1 MRRIKI
7 RGVFSLQLLLLLIS
21 LSSRTTNAQTTT
33 LTGIIIDAQ
42 TNAKLAGAN
51 VVATLQDFERG
62 TSTSLKGEYKIEN
75 LHPGN
80 YTITATYI
88 GYEEKIITN
97 VAIATGKIKVL
108 NIVLIPTGIE
118 MNQVVVTAS
127 RRFENIFKAP
137 AAVKIIDSSEIE
149 STPTL
154 VPSEYLKGLSA
165 VDIVSTG
172 LNQDRVVF
180 RGFNSAI
187 SARLLVFTDYRIA
200 QVPSLRFNV
209 YNLIPPISEDI
220 ESIELVL
227 GPGSALYGPNSA
239 GGIMHIITHSPFN
252 SKGTS
257 IIVGAGE
264 RSILMT
270 SVRHAGTIGQQF
282 GYKISGRYYRGEDW
296 QYFDPAEPDSIVKG
310 LQTSEGRIPQSDTI
324 ANVRDFDIEKIS
336 GEARLDF
343 RIIKNL
349 TAIISAGFSRI
360 SDIEITDAGAA
371 QAIDWTSSYI
381 QGRLSYGNLFAQ
393 VYYNLS
399 DAGNTFFL
407 RTGDILIDNSTM
419 LVSQIQHGFSLMNG
433 KQNFSYGADFLF
445 TRPNTEYTL
454 HGRNEDDDNIDEM
467 GVYLQSETAISSKL
481 KLILAARIDNHSIL
495 QDPVFSPRV
504 AIIHSPTF
512 SHNFRLTY
520 NNAYQT
526 PDAGDFF
533 FDFDVS
539 DPRFGPY
546 RARFRGVPE
555 TGYNFRR
562 DENGGI
568 GGLYMQSP
576 FTLVGQSQ
584 YLPAEATQM
593 WDAVVFLLA
602 QEGIDLSVLPPPT
615 PEQVE
620 TIFRLLNVN
629 TGELDPTVAEEVI
642 DIAPLEPRRTTTIEL
657 GYKGVINDNLI
668 LNTNIYYEKNNM
680 FVAPYAIVTPWVFFE
695 PTSLTA
701 YLSNFMASEDALA
714 LAAVIG
720 SIAVGTVTP
729 EEGDPADLLVTTRT
743 YSDIS
748 HYGVELDLTFFTK
761 RHWIISGNY
770 TYVSKNFWERK
781 LGEPDDVSLNAPIN
795 KIGLSVQYDNPKFG
809 LNSKLR
815 FRYIDN
821 FPVISGIGRGS
832 IPSYFLIDFNASYK
846 VPFDQKLELA
856 LSIQNLL
863 NNLHYEFVAVP
874 EIGRL
879 AILRIKYSF

>member
-1 MRRIKI
+1 MRINKLD
-7 RGVFSLQLLLLLIS
+7 GVFSFLLFLSLIS
-21 LSSRTTNAQTTT
+21 LSSRTTNAQTAT
-33 LTGIIIDAQ
+33 LTGTIIDAQ
-42 TNAKLAGAN
+42 TNAKLASAN
-51 VVATLQDFERG
+51 LVATLQDFERG
-62 TSTSLKGEYKIEN
+62 TSTNQKGEYKIEN
-75 LHPGN
+75 LNPGS

-97 VAIATGKIKVL
+97 VVIATGEIKIL

-127 RRFENIFKAP
+127 RRFENVFKAP
-137 AAVKIIDSSEIE
+137 AAVIIIDSSEIE
-149 STPTL
+149 SIPTL
-154 VPSEYLKGLSA
+154 VPSEYLKSLAA
-165 VDIVSTG
+165 VDVVSTG

-257 IIVGAGE
+257 VIVGAGE
-264 RSILMT
+264 RSIFMG
-270 SVRHAGTIGQQF
+270 SVRHAGTIGRHV
-282 GYKISGRYYRGEDW
+282 GYKISGRYYQGEDW

-310 LQTSEGRIPQSDTI
+310 LQSSEGRIPQSDTI

-343 RIIKNL
+343 RITNNL

-381 QGRLSYGNLFAQ
+381 QGRIIYDNLFAQ

-433 KQNFSYGADFLF
+433 QQNFSYGADFLF

-454 HGRNEDDDNIDEM
+454 HGRNEDNDNIDEM
-467 GVYLQSETAISSKL
+467 GIYIQSETAFSKRL

-495 QDPVFSPRV
+495 QDPVFSPRI
-504 AIIHSPTF
+504 AIVYSPTF
-512 SHNFRLTY
+512 SHNFRITY

-539 DPRFGPY
+539 DPRFDPY

-562 DENGGI
+562 DENGGL

-576 FTLVGQSQ
+576 FTPEPSQ
-584 YLPAEATQM
+584 YLPAEATLM
-593 WDAVVFLLA
+593 WDAIA
-602 QEGIDLSVLPPPT
+602 EGTDLSNLPPPT
-615 PEQVE
+615 PEQVG

-629 TGELDPTVAEEVI
+629 TGDFDPVVAEDVI

-668 LNTNIYYEKNNM
+668 LNTNIYYEKNNK
-680 FVAPYAIVTPWVFFE
+680 FVAPYAVVTPWVFFE

-701 YLSNFMASEDALA
+701 YLSNFMPPENAMELA
-714 LAAVIG
+714 EAITK
-720 SIAVGTVTP
+720 IPVGTVTP
-729 EEGDPADLLVTTRT
+729 EEGDPADLLITTRT

-770 TYVSKNFWERK
+770 TYVSKNLWERK
-781 LGEPDDVSLNAPIN
+781 PGEPDDVALNAPIN
-795 KIGLSVQYDNPKFG
+795 KFGLSLQYNNPDLG
-809 LNSKLR
+809 LNSQLR
-815 FRYIDN
+815 FRYVDN
-821 FPVISGIGRGS
+821 FPVISGIGRGT

-846 VPFDQKLELA
+846 LPFNQNLELA
-856 LSIQNLL
+856 LSIQNIL

-874 EIGRL
+874 ELGRL